1 MYMVLKIDN
10 KSLVL
15 EDNNVIS
22 FFKGN
27 ITKIGNGAKINCKK
41 EFLDKGYTCWVVVVK
56 TE

>member
-1 MYMVLKIDN
+1 MVLKIDN